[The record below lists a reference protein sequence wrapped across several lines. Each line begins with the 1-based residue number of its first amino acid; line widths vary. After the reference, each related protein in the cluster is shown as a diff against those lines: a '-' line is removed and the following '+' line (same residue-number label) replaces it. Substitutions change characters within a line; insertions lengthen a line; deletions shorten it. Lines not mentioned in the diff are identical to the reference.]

1 MLLLVLKTL
10 KLIYSIII
18 NLVMVKKQ
26 RKPIKINIVD
36 ENEDDESEEEEVIEK
51 KRP

>member
-1 MLLLVLKTL
+1 
-10 KLIYSIII
+10 
-18 NLVMVKKQ
+18 MVKKQ